1 MTLPSREALEAAYQ
15 HLGQVSKMLEAA
27 YAIDFPT
34 PPEALR
40 EERLRD
46 TLHFIV
52 RRIEHYQGQTFSNLQ
67 VAGQSLDNLHAIV
80 LEKAKAAL
88 LRETP

>member
-1 MTLPSREALEAAYQ
+1 MT
-15 HLGQVSKMLEAA
+15 
-27 YAIDFPT
+27 T
-34 PPEALR
+34 PPEAMSK
-40 EERLRD
+40 LRD
-46 TLHFIV
+46 TLQFIV

-67 VAGQSLDNLHAIV
+67 VAGQSLNNLHAIV

>member
-1 MTLPSREALEAAYQ
+1 MTLPSREALEAACKA
-15 HLGQVSKMLEAA
+15 HN
-27 YAIDFPT
+27 T

-46 TLHFIV
+46 TLRFIV

-67 VAGQSLDNLHAIV
+67 VAGQSLNNLHAIV